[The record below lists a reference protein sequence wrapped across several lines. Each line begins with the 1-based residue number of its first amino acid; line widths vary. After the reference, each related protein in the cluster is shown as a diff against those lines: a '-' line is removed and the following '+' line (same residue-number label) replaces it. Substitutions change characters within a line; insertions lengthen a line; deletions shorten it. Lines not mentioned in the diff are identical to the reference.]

1 MKFKILVLKIAFS
14 SEIFKKLEIDFA
26 SQHFNIQYLI
36 FPVGINWFCKPADV
50 NLEGDNKTG
59 HNVHSP
65 LSITTVFGA

>member
-36 FPVGINWFCKPADV
+36 FPKLVLQASRCEFRG
-50 NLEGDNKTG
+50 G
-59 HNVHSP
+59 
-65 LSITTVFGA
+65 